1 MIIVPRGT
9 FILNRGIRIRT
20 GLLSDY
26 ARLHPVSTDAG
37 KLKNRILDGCVL
49 LAESNKGLLASVA
62 VDLDLKK
69 ITALNVDRAQAPDEL
84 GGRMI
89 ASAERLAVRF
99 GILDLRVI
107 PSKQQVSLFH
117 SCGYREDHSADGP
130 SHGGGG
136 PVLHRSFPR
145 RQTRYSRQIA
155 DLLTSLG
162 IERDY
167 ARSHRIPLQ
176 EEATVLSTTGPDV
189 YGREQHMLP
198 PAANAWLNMKTQ
210 AGGDG
215 VELQAV
221 SAFRS
226 VSYQEG
232 IVRRKLD
239 KGQSLT
245 DILKVSAAPGFSEHH
260 SGRAM
265 DITTPDYPVLEE
277 EFEKSAAFE
286 WLQAHAGKFDFH
298 LSFPRNNRHG
308 VAYEPWHWAWRT

>member
-1 MIIVPRGT
+1 
-9 FILNRGIRIRT
+9 LNRGIRIRT
-20 GLLSDY
+20 GVPSDY
-26 ARLHPVSTDAG
+26 ARLNSLHPASTNAG

-49 LAESNKGLLASVA
+49 LAESGKGLLAAVA
-62 VDLDLKK
+62 LDLDLKE
-69 ITALNVDRAQAPDEL
+69 IAAFNVDRARAPGDL
-84 GGRMI
+84 GSRMI

-99 GILDLRVI
+99 GILDLRVT
-107 PSKQQVSLFH
+107 PSKQQISLFH
-117 SCGYREDHSADGP
+117 SCGYREDHSAEG
-130 SHGGGG
+130 SRYGGD
-136 PVLHRSFPR
+136 PDLHRSFPR

-176 EEATVLSTTGPDV
+176 EEAKVLSTTGPDV
-189 YGREQHMLP
+189 YGREQFMLP
-198 PAANAWLNMKTQ
+198 PAADAWLNMKEQ
-210 AGGDG
+210 ARGDG

-226 VSYQEG
+226 ISYQEG

-260 SGRAM
+260 TGRAM
-265 DITTPDYPVLEE
+265 DITTQDYPVLEE

-286 WLQAHAGKFDFH
+286 WLQVNAGKFNFH
-298 LSFPRNNRHG
+298 LSFPHNNRHG
-308 VAYEPWHWAWRT
+308 VAYEPWHWAWKA